1 MWNVHDGNM
10 PAGSPSACLSCWQG
24 KAAWGHRVVVL
35 EDSDVL
41 HLRHGAWGIFNAK
54 HAENTAVS
62 RALETLDMEVA
73 NIMKGGCARPPP
85 RILHCPSAHD

>member
-1 MWNVHDGNM
+1 M
-10 PAGSPSACLSCWQG
+10 
-24 KAAWGHRVVVL
+24 VVL

-73 NIMKGGCARPPP
+73 NIMKGGYARPPP
-85 RILHCPSAHD
+85 QMLHRPCAHDWHLPSWFSSARSADHAVLQQTQKLIIA